1 MLRALGTLA
10 LTSALVLPGLARADE
25 ENQPWFDY
33 YFGGGARIGV
43 NIVELTPQLRDFF
56 DVAPERGA
64 LVSRVLP
71 DSPAAATGLQ
81 AGDVILEADGRK
93 IASGLELVKAV
104 RGTEEGERV
113 KLLVSRRGKT
123 REIEV
128 RPEHAEPRMH
138 QVMRRLR
145 PWAGEALRELRDQIE
160 ALEGRL
166 RELERRLDEDADA
179 TRS

>member
-10 LTSALVLPGLARADE
+10 LTSALVLPGQARADN
-25 ENQPWFDY
+25 ENQPWFEWY
-33 YFGGGARIGV
+33 LGGGARIGV
-43 NIVELTPQLRDFF
+43 NIVELTPQLRDFL
-56 DVAPERGA
+56 DVAPERGV

-71 DSPAAATGLQ
+71 DSPAAAAGLQ

-93 IASGLELVKAV
+93 IASGLELVQAV

-166 RELERRLDEDADA
+166 RELEQRLDEDTDE
-179 TRS
+179 T

>member
-10 LTSALVLPGLARADE
+10 LTSALVLPGLARADQ

-33 YFGGGARIGV
+33 YFAGGARIGV
-43 NIVELTPQLRDFF
+43 EIVELTPQLRDFF
-56 DVAPERGA
+56 DVAPERGV

-71 DSPAAATGLQ
+71 DSPAAAAGLQ

-93 IASGLELVKAV
+93 IASRLELVQAV

-113 KLLVSRRGKT
+113 ELRVSRKGKT

-128 RPEHAEPRMH
+128 QPEHPEPPMH
-138 QVMRRLR
+138 QAMRRLR
-145 PWAGEALRELRDQIE
+145 PWAGDALRELRDQIQ
-160 ALEGRL
+160 ALEERL
-166 RELERRLDEDADA
+166 REIERRLDESTDE
-179 TRS
+179 T